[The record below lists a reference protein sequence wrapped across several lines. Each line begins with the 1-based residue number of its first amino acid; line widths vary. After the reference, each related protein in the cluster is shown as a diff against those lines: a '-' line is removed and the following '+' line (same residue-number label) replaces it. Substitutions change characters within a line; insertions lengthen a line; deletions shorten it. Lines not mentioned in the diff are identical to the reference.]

1 MHNMYCLM
9 YNTTPVQV
17 NMNILVLILNSPQI
31 NTMHTVIVRI
41 CFLNMRDDELVSD
54 WFARY

>member
-1 MHNMYCLM
+1 M

-17 NMNILVLILNSPQI
+17 NFNILLLILNSPQI

-41 CFLNMRDDELVSD
+41 LTFAFLNMRHDKPVSD